1 MLESGMKLPSHPEPP
16 ALPEADP
23 FACFDPVTAEWFKAV
38 FDAPT
43 APQRMGWPVIA
54 RGESALIL
62 APTGT
67 GKTLTAFLWC
77 LDRLMLQDRQQATGN
92 REQNGRELGGEGT
105 RERKDRQQATGNRE
119 QKGRELGGEG
129 ARDKG
134 TRIVY
139 VSPLKALAVDV
150 ERNLRS
156 PLAGIAN
163 MARRRGVAFHEPSI
177 HVRTGDTPPRERQR
191 YVRDPDDILITT
203 PESLYLLL
211 TSQASE
217 VLRHVDTVIIDEIH
231 ALVPTKRGAHMTLT
245 LERLEALVGR
255 PLQRIGL
262 SATQRPLEEVARFLG
277 GVQIQATGNRQQATW
292 NRQQGTG
299 NRQLGTGNWEQA
311 TGRQGQRDRGAEG
324 HGDGGNYA
332 DNVADLR
339 ANHSSGAEARS
350 LSVAPGGT
358 TEVVPLQNTS
368 TALGGTTEVVP
379 LQNTSTR
386 DTAWGE
392 RNAGPSTAP
401 LAGDDGVAV
410 EDGGS
415 RLAETLRYR
424 PVTIVNAS
432 GRKQLKLR
440 IEVPVEDMAR
450 LNTIEEIPSG
460 PASQTPRRVSIW
472 NAIHPRLLELV
483 RERNSTILFVNSR
496 QVAERLAGAL
506 NELAGEPIARAH
518 HGSLA
523 AHQRSVIE
531 EQLKAGQ
538 IKALCATSTLE
549 LGIDMGAVDLVIQI
563 EAPPS
568 VASGMQRIGRA
579 GHSVDAVS
587 EGVLFPK
594 YRADLVACATVTRAM
609 HEGHIE
615 STRYP
620 RNPLDVLAQQLV
632 AIVASATTTGN
643 RQQGTGNRRAG
654 SGKAGS
660 KGARERRGRELGSK
674 GARER
679 GNKTAGIREQRGLSL
694 FAGTAGTADSAG
706 IANTAYSAGAAGSA
720 YPAPVEVCV
729 DALYDLVRRAAPFGG
744 LTRGAFDGVLDL
756 LSGRYPSDEFGEL
769 RPRLT
774 WDRVRNVVTA
784 RNGAARLAILNA
796 GTIPDRGLYG
806 VFLAHSEG
814 KSVRVGELDE
824 EMVFESHPNETF
836 ILGAST
842 WRIVDITHDRVLVE
856 PAPGEP
862 GKMPFWK
869 GDGPGRPLEFGR
881 KIGALV
887 REMRA
892 LPKAAALTRLVA
904 EHDLDPNAAENM
916 LQFLEDQQAATGQV
930 PDDRTIV
937 IERVRDE
944 LGDWRMCV
952 LTPFGSRI
960 HIPWAMAVAAR
971 IRATG
976 GPDVETLW
984 GDDGFVLRFPDTDE
998 PPDADW
1004 VMVESA
1010 EALQLVMRQLGST
1023 ALFAGRFRE
1032 AAGRALLLPRRRAD
1046 QRSPLWQLR
1055 KRSYDL
1061 LKVASRYPS
1070 FPLLLEAYRECLR
1083 DVFDMPAL
1091 IETLRA
1097 IEQRQLRVH
1106 VVETRKPSPFASS
1119 LLFSYVANFL
1129 YDGDAPLAERRAQA
1143 LTIDQDQLREI
1154 LGEAD
1159 LRELL
1164 DADVIAEVEETAQC
1178 LAENYR
1184 ARSVDGMHDLLLKLG
1199 DLSREELGRRV
1210 ESPELLQHV
1219 DRLIRARRLLELRV
1233 AGERRL
1239 IAAED
1244 AARYRDA
1251 LGIPLPPGIAASLLE
1266 PVAHPVLELVRRYAR
1281 THGPFTCRAAADR
1294 FGLDGDDVEAVLR
1307 QLAHEGR
1314 VLEGGFI
1321 PGGLHREWCDA
1332 EILRQIRRKSLA
1344 RLRREVEPVEQHT
1357 LARFLTHWQGLLL
1370 RRRSGAGHLDALLDV
1385 IENLQGAPVPA
1396 SLLES
1401 SILPARLAGYEPA
1414 GLDTLI
1420 AAGEV
1425 TWAGAEPLGE
1435 RDGRIALYLAD
1446 KVPLLLTA
1454 RALTEPLTEREE
1466 KLLEVLEATGAS
1478 FFDPLHQAVGA
1489 GYPGE
1494 TIDALWSLVWRGLV
1508 TNDSLHALRA
1518 YILRP
1523 DSARTARRSHQT
1535 GAVFRSRR
1543 TTPPNAQGRWALLP
1557 QSRQQATGNREQKD
1571 RERGSRKTGSKG
1583 AERQGAREQ
1592 GSKGAAGR
1600 ETRITAGQ
1608 ETGATAA
1615 GATQTERSHALAM
1628 QLLNRYGILLR
1639 EQVAAENVPGGFSAV
1654 YDVLKALEESGRIR
1668 RGYFVAGLGATQFAL
1683 PAAVDLLRQLRTAP
1697 HAEKPEF
1704 VQLAATDPANPYGSV
1719 LKWPDLPVAEEDS
1732 ETAPRVLTR
1741 AAYAEVILRNGQL
1754 VAWLRRSNPN
1764 LLVFLPAEEPER
1776 SQAAEGLAHFLC
1788 SRGQERMHADRHAGV
1803 LITTI
1808 NGQPVA
1814 AHPMARFLMDAGF
1827 HPGPLGMHL
1836 RRIPMGMGQQPAGP
1850 EELQ

>member
-1 MLESGMKLPSHPEPP
+1 MPP
-16 ALPEADP
+16 RPKNPDAPAPAHAGADP
-23 FACFDPVTAEWFKAV
+23 FACFHPVTAAWFQAV

-43 APQRMGWPVIA
+43 APQRLGWPVIA

-77 LDRLMLQDRQQATGN
+77 LDRLMLQG
-92 REQNGRELGGEGT
+92 REQGNEGT
-105 RERKDRQQATGNRE
+105 RQQGSEDRGDKEARERK
-119 QKGRELGGEG
+119 
-129 ARDKG
+129 G
-134 TRIVY
+134 TKIVY

-156 PLAGIAN
+156 PLAGMAN
-163 MARRRGVAFHEPSI
+163 MARRMGVAFHEPTIS
-177 HVRTGDTPPRERQR
+177 VRTGDTPQRERAR
-191 YVRDPDDILITT
+191 YRRDPADILITT

-217 VLRHVDTVIIDEIH
+217 VLRTVDTVIIDEIH
-231 ALVPTKRGAHMTLT
+231 ALVPTKRGAHLSLT
-245 LERLEALVGR
+245 LERLEALAKK

-277 GVQIQATGNRQQATW
+277 GVEIQGVGNRE
-292 NRQQGTG
+292 QGVESAPG
-299 NRQLGTGNWEQA
+299 DEVAARDDLVALEQA
-311 TGRQGQRDRGAEG
+311 
-324 HGDGGNYA
+324 
-332 DNVADLR
+332 
-339 ANHSSGAEARS
+339 
-350 LSVAPGGT
+350 
-358 TEVVPLQNTS
+358 
-368 TALGGTTEVVP
+368 
-379 LQNTSTR
+379 
-386 DTAWGE
+386 
-392 RNAGPSTAP
+392 
-401 LAGDDGVAV
+401 LAVQDDGAV
-410 EDGGS
+410 ESPGTLLPTAYSLLLGS
-415 RLAETLRYR
+415 AAAEPRYR
-424 PVTIVNAS
+424 PVTIVDAS
-432 GRKQLKLR
+432 ARKQLKLR

-450 LNTIEEIPSG
+450 LNTMEEIPSG
-460 PASQTPRRVSIW
+460 PAAQTPRRVSIW
-472 NAIHPRLLELV
+472 NAIHPRLLELI

-496 QVAERLAGAL
+496 QIAERLAGAL
-506 NELAGEPIARAH
+506 NELAEEPIARAH

-563 EAPPS
+563 ESPPS

-594 YRADLVACATVTRAM
+594 YRADLVACAAVTRAM

-632 AIVASATTTGN
+632 AIVASAGN
-643 RQQGTGNRRAG
+643 EGT
-654 SGKAGS
+654 
-660 KGARERRGRELGSK
+660 
-674 GARER
+674 RER
-679 GNKTAGIREQRGLSL
+679 GNKK
-694 FAGTAGTADSAG
+694 AGTKGTRDRGTKHAGTLPFANPINSAK
-706 IANTAYSAGAAGSA
+706 SA
-720 YPAPVEVCV
+720 PAEVPV
-729 DALYDLVRRAAPFGG
+729 DFLYDLVRRAAPFAG
-744 LTRGAFDGVLDL
+744 LTRSAFEGVLDL
-756 LSGRYPSDEFGEL
+756 LSGRYPSDEFAEL

-774 WDRVRNVVTA
+774 WDRVKNMVTP
-784 RNGAARLAILNA
+784 RDGAARLAILNA

-881 KIGALV
+881 RIGALV

-892 LPKAAALTRLVA
+892 LPKAAALTKLVA
-904 EHDLDPNAAENM
+904 EHDLDPGAAENL
-916 LQFLEDQQAATGQV
+916 LQYLADQADSTGIV
-930 PDDRTIV
+930 PDDRNIV

-944 LGDWRMCV
+944 LGDWRVCV
-952 LTPFGSRI
+952 LSPFGSRI
-960 HIPWAMAVAAR
+960 HIPWAMAVSAR
-971 IRATG
+971 IRAAG
-976 GPDVETLW
+976 GPEVETIW
-984 GDDGFVLRFPDTDE
+984 GDDGFVLRFPDTDA
-998 PPDADW
+998 PPDPDW
-1004 VMVESA
+1004 FMVEA
-1010 EALQLVMRQLGST
+1010 NEAMQLVLRQLGST

-1061 LKVASRYPS
+1061 LSVASRYPS
-1070 FPLLLEAYRECLR
+1070 FPLLLESYRECLR

-1097 IEQRQLRVH
+1097 IQQRQLRVH

-1143 LTIDQDQLREI
+1143 LTIDQEQLREI

-1164 DADVIAEVEETAQC
+1164 DPGAIEEVEEAAQC

-1184 ARSVDGMHDLLLKLG
+1184 ARSVDGIHDLLLKLG
-1199 DLSREELGRRV
+1199 DLNREELGRRV
-1210 ESPELLQHV
+1210 TSPDLLQHV
-1219 DRLIRARRLLELRV
+1219 DRLVRARRLLDLRI

-1239 IAAED
+1239 IAVED

-1251 LGIPLPPGIAASLLE
+1251 LGIPLPPGIAVSLLE
-1266 PVAHPVLELVRRYAR
+1266 PVPHAVLELVRRYAR
-1281 THGPFTCRAAADR
+1281 THGPFTTREAADR
-1294 FGLDGDDVEAVLR
+1294 FALDAAEIEKVLH
-1307 QLAHEGR
+1307 QLAADGR
-1314 VLEGGFI
+1314 VLEGGFR

-1357 LARFLTHWQGLLL
+1357 LARFLTHWQGLLQP
-1370 RRRSGAGHLDALLDV
+1370 RRGGPNHLDALLDA
-1385 IENLQGAPVPA
+1385 IESLQGAPVPA

-1401 SILPARLAGYEPA
+1401 SILPARVAGYEPS

-1425 TWAGAEPLGE
+1425 AWAGVEPLGE

-1446 KVPLLLTA
+1446 KLPLLLPQ
-1454 RALTEPLTEREE
+1454 RQISEPLTEREQ
-1466 KLLEVLEATGAS
+1466 KLLDVLESTGAS
-1478 FFDPLHQAVGA
+1478 FFEPLHQAAGG

-1518 YILRP
+1518 YIQRP
-1523 DSARTARRSHQT
+1523 DSARTPRRPHQT

-1543 TTPPNAQGRWALLP
+1543 TTPPNAQGRWALHA
-1557 QSRQQATGNREQKD
+1557 ATQCR
-1571 RERGSRKTGSKG
+1571 
-1583 AERQGAREQ
+1583 
-1592 GSKGAAGR
+1592 
-1600 ETRITAGQ
+1600 
-1608 ETGATAA
+1608 TGAPSTA
-1615 GATQTERSHALAM
+1615 TERSHALAM

-1639 EQVAAENVPGGFSAV
+1639 ESVAAENIPGGFSAV
-1654 YDVLKALEESGRIR
+1654 YDVLKALEQSGRIR

-1683 PAAVDLLRQLRTAP
+1683 PAAVDLLRQLRNAP
-1697 HAEKPEF
+1697 QAEKPEF

-1719 LKWPDLPVAEEDS
+1719 LRWPDLPVAEEDS
-1732 ETAPRVLTR
+1732 ESVPRVLTR
-1741 AAYAEVILRNGQL
+1741 AAYAEVVLRNGQL
-1754 VAWLRRSNPN
+1754 VAWVRRNNPN
-1764 LLVFLPAEEPER
+1764 LLVFLPSDEPER
-1776 SQAAEGLAHFLC
+1776 SQVAAGLAHFL
-1788 SRGQERMHADRHAGV
+1788 SARGQQRMHADRHQGV

-1814 AHPMARFLMDAGF
+1814 AHPMARFLLDAGF

-1836 RRIPMGMGQQPAGP
+1836 RRIPLPLVEREHTA

>member
-1 MLESGMKLPSHPEPP
+1 MCPRQRSVPDLTLPPQGAET
-16 ALPEADP
+16 DP
-23 FACFDPVTAEWFKAV
+23 FAGFHPVTVEWFKAV

-43 APQRMGWPVIA
+43 APQKMGWPVIA

-77 LDRLMLQDRQQATGN
+77 LDRLMLHPVPRGQQD
-92 REQNGRELGGEGT
+92 GT
-105 RERKDRQQATGNRE
+105 RV
-119 QKGRELGGEG
+119 L
-129 ARDKG
+129 
-134 TRIVY
+134 Y

-163 MARRRGVAFHEPSI
+163 MARRRGVPFREPAIS
-177 HVRTGDTPPRERQR
+177 VRTGDTPQKERALFRRQ
-191 YVRDPDDILITT
+191 PADILITT

-211 TSQASE
+211 TSQSAE
-217 VLRHVDTVIIDEIH
+217 ALRSVDTVIIDEIH
-231 ALVPTKRGAHMTLT
+231 ALVPTKRGAHLALS
-245 LERLEALVGR
+245 LERLEALADKPV
-255 PLQRIGL
+255 QRIGL

-277 GVQIQATGNRQQATW
+277 GVDIDSRSNLVDSIR
-292 NRQQGTG
+292 
-299 NRQLGTGNWEQA
+299 
-311 TGRQGQRDRGAEG
+311 
-324 HGDGGNYA
+324 
-332 DNVADLR
+332 
-339 ANHSSGAEARS
+339 SSQPFEAF
-350 LSVAPGGT
+350 VDAHHPV
-358 TEVVPLQNTS
+358 ENS
-368 TALGGTTEVVP
+368 TAVSLDGA
-379 LQNTSTR
+379 
-386 DTAWGE
+386 DTPAI
-392 RNAGPSTAP
+392 S
-401 LAGDDGVAV
+401 
-410 EDGGS
+410 
-415 RLAETLRYR
+415 YR

-432 GRKQLKLR
+432 AVKQLKLR

-450 LNTIEEIPSG
+450 LNAVEEIPSG
-460 PASQTPRRVSIW
+460 PASQALRRVSIW
-472 NAIHPRLLELV
+472 NAIHPRLLELI

-506 NELAGEPIARAH
+506 NELAGEAVVRAH

-523 AHQRSVIE
+523 ASQRSIIE

-594 YRADLVACATVTRAM
+594 YRADLVACAAVTRAM

-615 STRYP
+615 ATRYP

-632 AIVASATTTGN
+632 ATVANPPSRSLPARRPKSKQAEQADAETGPEV
-643 RQQGTGNRRAG
+643 AVD
-654 SGKAGS
+654 
-660 KGARERRGRELGSK
+660 
-674 GARER
+674 
-679 GNKTAGIREQRGLSL
+679 SL
-694 FAGTAGTADSAG
+694 F
-706 IANTAYSAGAAGSA
+706 
-720 YPAPVEVCV
+720 
-729 DALYDLVRRAAPFGG
+729 DLVRRAAPFAE
-744 LTRGAFDGVLDL
+744 LARSAFEGVLDL
-756 LSGRYPSDEFGEL
+756 LSGRYPSDEFAEL
-769 RPRLT
+769 RPRLI
-774 WDRVRNVVTA
+774 WDRIRNVVTA
-784 RNGAARLAILNA
+784 RAGAGRLAILNA

-806 VFLAHSEG
+806 VFLAHTDG

-824 EMVFESHPNETF
+824 EMVFESHTNETF

-881 KIGALV
+881 RIGALV
-887 REMRA
+887 RELREM
-892 LPKAAALTRLVA
+892 PPAAAMTRLVT
-904 EHDLDPNAAENM
+904 EHDLDPGAADN
-916 LQFLEDQQAATGQV
+916 LIQFLADQHAATGAV

-937 IERVRDE
+937 IERCRDE

-960 HIPWAMAVAAR
+960 HIPWAMAVAGR
-971 IRATG
+971 IRAAG
-976 GPDVETLW
+976 GADVETLW
-984 GDDGFVLRFPDTDE
+984 GDDGFVLRFPDTDAL
-998 PPDADW
+998 PDPDW
-1004 VMVESA
+1004 FLVESA
-1010 EALQLVMRQLGST
+1010 EASDLVLRQLGST

-1032 AAGRALLLPRRRAD
+1032 AAGRALLLPRRRPDA
-1046 QRSPLWQLR
+1046 RSALWQLR

-1061 LKVASRYPS
+1061 LSVASRYPS
-1070 FPLLLEAYRECLR
+1070 FPLLLETYRECLR

-1091 IETLRA
+1091 LETLRA

-1106 VVETRKPSPFASS
+1106 VVDTRKPSPFASS
-1119 LLFSYVANFL
+1119 LLFSYVANFV

-1184 ARSVDGMHDLLLKLG
+1184 SHSIDGIHDLCLRLG
-1199 DLSREELGRRV
+1199 DLSRDELARRV
-1210 ESPELLQHV
+1210 APPDLVQEA
-1219 DRLIRARRLLELRV
+1219 DRLVRARRLLEVRIV
-1233 AGERRL
+1233 GSRRL

-1251 LGIPLPPGIAASLLE
+1251 LGVPLPPGLPGSLLE
-1266 PVAHPVLELVRRYAR
+1266 PVAQPVLELVRRFAR
-1281 THGPFTCRAAADR
+1281 THGPFIVKQAADR
-1294 FGLDGDDVEAVLR
+1294 FGLDAPKIEGVLH
-1307 QLAHEGR
+1307 QLAMEGR
-1314 VLEGGFI
+1314 VLEGAFR
-1321 PGGLHREWCDA
+1321 PGGSNREWCDA

-1344 RLRREVEPVEQHT
+1344 RLRREVEPVEQSA
-1357 LARFLTHWQGLLL
+1357 LARFLTHWQGLLAP
-1370 RRRSGAGHLDALLDV
+1370 RRMGRAHLDVLLDA

-1401 SILPARLAGYEPA
+1401 AILPARVGGYEPA

-1425 TWAGAEPLGE
+1425 AWVGVEPLGE
-1435 RDGRIALYLAD
+1435 RDGRVALFLAD
-1446 KVPLLLTA
+1446 KVPLLA
-1454 RALTEPLTEREE
+1454 RPASSAGQEPLSEREQ
-1466 KLLEVLEATGAS
+1466 KLLAVLESNGAV
-1478 FFDPLHQAVGA
+1478 FFDSLHQAAGG

-1494 TIDALWSLVWRGLV
+1494 SIDALWNLVWRGLI
-1508 TNDSLHALRA
+1508 TNDALHALRA
-1518 YILRP
+1518 YIARP
-1523 DSARTARRSHQT
+1523 ETARTPRRVQT

-1543 TTPPNAQGRWALLP
+1543 TTPPTAQGRWALLP
-1557 QSRQQATGNREQKD
+1557 QRGADAPSATE
-1571 RERGSRKTGSKG
+1571 
-1583 AERQGAREQ
+1583 A
-1592 GSKGAAGR
+1592 
-1600 ETRITAGQ
+1600 
-1608 ETGATAA
+1608 
-1615 GATQTERSHALAM
+1615 SHALAL
-1628 QLLNRYGILLR
+1628 QLLNRYGVLMR
-1639 EQVAAENVPGGFSAV
+1639 ESVAAENVPGGFSAV

-1683 PAAVDLLRQLRTAP
+1683 PAAVDLLRQLRIAP
-1697 HAEKPEF
+1697 EPEKPEF
-1704 VQLAATDPANPYGSV
+1704 VQLAAADPANPYGSV
-1719 LKWPDLPVAEEDS
+1719 LPWPELPVADEDVES
-1732 ETAPRVLTR
+1732 APRVLTR
-1741 AAYAEVILRNGQL
+1741 GAYAEVILCNGKL
-1754 VAWLRRSNPN
+1754 IAWLRRNNPN
-1764 LLVFLPAEEPER
+1764 VLIFLPGEEPER
-1776 SQAAEGLAHFLC
+1776 TQLAAGLAHFLWM
-1788 SRGQERMHADRHAGV
+1788 RGQERMQGGSREGV
-1803 LITTI
+1803 LVTTI

-1836 RRIPMGMGQQPAGP
+1836 RRMPLPVTQAGP
-1850 EELQ
+1850 VSEEVQ

>member
-1 MLESGMKLPSHPEPP
+1 MSSSPP
-16 ALPEADP
+16 KSDCEIDP
-23 FACFDPVTAEWFKAV
+23 FGCFHPVTAEWFRAV

-43 APQRMGWPVIA
+43 APQRLGWPVIA

-77 LDRLMLQDRQQATGN
+77 LDRLMLHEVQETGLKDKSENSGKKIQAS
-92 REQNGRELGGEGT
+92 GE
-105 RERKDRQQATGNRE
+105 RRS
-119 QKGRELGGEG
+119 KGC
-129 ARDKG
+129 
-134 TRIVY
+134 RIVY
-139 VSPLKALAVDV
+139 ISPLKALAVDV

-163 MARRRGVAFHEPSI
+163 MARRKGIPFHDPLIS
-177 HVRTGDTPPRERQR
+177 VRTGDTPQQERAR
-191 YVRDPDDILITT
+191 FSRDPAEILITT

-211 TSQASE
+211 TSQAAE
-217 VLRHVDTVIIDEIH
+217 ALRTVDTVIIDEIH
-231 ALVPTKRGAHMTLT
+231 ALVPTKRGAHLALS
-245 LERLEALVGR
+245 LERLEALTER
-255 PLQRIGL
+255 RLQRIGL

-277 GVQIQATGNRQQATW
+277 GAEVASTTPLLVNHKNVISETISLTPVSSELQHLPALPG
-292 NRQQGTG
+292 
-299 NRQLGTGNWEQA
+299 E
-311 TGRQGQRDRGAEG
+311 RD
-324 HGDGGNYA
+324 
-332 DNVADLR
+332 
-339 ANHSSGAEARS
+339 S
-350 LSVAPGGT
+350 T
-358 TEVVPLQNTS
+358 TETTIEVVESLDPVVPDIQN
-368 TALGGTTEVVP
+368 ADE
-379 LQNTSTR
+379 NT
-386 DTAWGE
+386 G
-392 RNAGPSTAP
+392 
-401 LAGDDGVAV
+401 
-410 EDGGS
+410 
-415 RLAETLRYR
+415 LRYR
-424 PVTIVNAS
+424 PVIIVNAS
-432 GRKQLKLR
+432 GIKQLKLR

-450 LNTIEEIPSG
+450 LQTMEEIPTG

-472 NAIHPRLLELV
+472 NAIHPRLLELI
-483 RERNSTILFVNSR
+483 RERQSTILFVNSR

-506 NELAGEPIARAH
+506 NDLAGEEIARAH

-523 AHQRSVIE
+523 AYQRTVIE
-531 EQLKAGQ
+531 EQLRAGQ

-594 YRADLVACATVTRAM
+594 YRADLVACAAVTRAM

-615 STRYP
+615 STRFP
-620 RNPLDVLAQQLV
+620 RNPLDVLCQQLV
-632 AIVASATTTGN
+632 AIVAHPPGY
-643 RQQGTGNRRAG
+643 
-654 SGKAGS
+654 KAP
-660 KGARERRGRELGSK
+660 KRTKPPGRVH
-674 GARER
+674 RP
-679 GNKTAGIREQRGLSL
+679 TAGVARRYFHGSSDDNEPKPASNYEAAEQD
-694 FAGTAGTADSAG
+694 FK
-706 IANTAYSAGAAGSA
+706 
-720 YPAPVEVCV
+720 PEVNV
-729 DALYDLVRRAAPFGG
+729 DALYDLVRRAAPFAA
-744 LTRGAFDGVLDL
+744 LTRSAFDGVLDL
-756 LSGRYPSDEFGEL
+756 LSGRYPSDEFAEL

-774 WDRVRNVVTA
+774 WDRIRNVVSA
-784 RNGAARLAILNA
+784 REGAGRLAILNA

-806 VFLAHSEG
+806 VFLAHTEG
-814 KSVRVGELDE
+814 KSIRVGELDE

-842 WRIVDITHDRVLVE
+842 WRIEDITHDRVLVV

-881 KIGALV
+881 RIGALI
-887 REMRA
+887 RELRA
-892 LPKAAALTRLVA
+892 LPKPVALTRLIS
-904 EHDLDPNAAENM
+904 EHDLDPGAAENL
-916 LQFLEDQQAATGQV
+916 LQFLSDQEAATGQV

-937 IERVRDE
+937 AERTRDE
-944 LGDWRMCV
+944 LGDWRVCV

-960 HIPWAMAVAAR
+960 HIPWAMAISAR
-971 IRATG
+971 IRAAG

-984 GDDGFVLRFPDTDE
+984 GDDGFVLRFPDTDL
-998 PPDADW
+998 PPDPDW
-1004 VMVESA
+1004 ILVESA
-1010 EALQLVMRQLGST
+1010 EAMQMVLRQLGST

-1061 LKVASRYPS
+1061 LSVASRYPS

-1106 VVETRKPSPFASS
+1106 VAETHKPSPFASS
-1119 LLFSYVANFL
+1119 LLFSYVANFV

-1143 LTIDQDQLREI
+1143 LTIDQDQLREL

-1164 DADVIAEVEETAQC
+1164 DADAIAEVEETAQC
-1178 LAENYR
+1178 LAESYR
-1184 ARSVDGMHDLLLKLG
+1184 AHSADGIHDLLLRLG
-1199 DLSREELGRRV
+1199 DLSREELGLRV
-1210 ESPELLQHV
+1210 TSHALLESV
-1219 DRLIRARRLLELRV
+1219 DRLVHARRLLDLRI

-1239 IAAED
+1239 IALED

-1251 LGIPLPPGIAASLLE
+1251 LGIPLPPGLPASLIA
-1266 PVAHPVLELVRRYAR
+1266 PVVQPVLELVRRYAR
-1281 THGPFTCRAAADR
+1281 THGPFTQKEVAER
-1294 FGLDGDDVEAVLR
+1294 FALDTAVIENTLR
-1307 QLAHEGR
+1307 QLAVEGK
-1314 VLEGGFI
+1314 VLEGGFR

-1344 RLRREVEPVEQHT
+1344 KLRREVEPVDQHT
-1357 LARFLTHWQGLLL
+1357 LARLFTHWQGLVTP
-1370 RRRSGAGHLDALLDV
+1370 RHGSQTHLDTLLDA
-1385 IENLQGAPVPA
+1385 IESLQGAPVPA

-1401 SILPARLAGYEPA
+1401 AILPARVAGYEPA

-1425 TWAGAEPLGE
+1425 TWAGIDPIGE
-1435 RDGRIALYLAD
+1435 RDGRIALFLAD
-1446 KVPLLLTA
+1446 KLPLLAQRRPLI
-1454 RALTEPLTEREE
+1454 EPLTDREE
-1466 KLLEVLEATGAS
+1466 KIVAILESAGAS
-1478 FFDPLHQAVGA
+1478 FFDPLHQTVGG

-1518 YILRP
+1518 YTSRP
-1523 DSARTARRSHQT
+1523 ESARPQRRTHT
-1535 GAVFRSRR
+1535 GMAFRSRR
-1543 TTPPNAQGRWALLP
+1543 TTPPNAQGRWSLLP
-1557 QSRQQATGNREQKD
+1557 LGSAKSDDTAPSR
-1571 RERGSRKTGSKG
+1571 
-1583 AERQGAREQ
+1583 
-1592 GSKGAAGR
+1592 
-1600 ETRITAGQ
+1600 
-1608 ETGATAA
+1608 
-1615 GATQTERSHALAM
+1615 TEASHALAL
-1628 QLLNRYGILLR
+1628 QLLNRYGVLTR
-1639 EQVAAENVPGGFSAV
+1639 EAVSAENIPGGFSAV
-1654 YDVLKALEESGRIR
+1654 YGVLKALEESGRIR

-1683 PAAVDLLRQLRTAP
+1683 PSAVDLLRQLRVEP
-1697 HAEKPEF
+1697 PNEKPEL

-1719 LKWPDLPVAEEDS
+1719 LRWPDLPVMDEDAES
-1732 ETAPRVLTR
+1732 APRVLTR

-1754 VAWLRRSNPN
+1754 IAWLRRNNPH
-1764 LLVFLPAEEPER
+1764 LLVFLPGDEPEHSR
-1776 SQAAEGLAHFLC
+1776 VASDLAHFLS
-1788 SRGQERMHADRHAGV
+1788 SRGQERMRKGSHLGV

-1814 AHPMARFLMDAGF
+1814 AHPMCRFLMDAGF
-1827 HPGPLGMHL
+1827 HPGPLGLHL
-1836 RRIPMGMGQQPAGP
+1836 RRIPVPIHHNTQHADPAG

>member
-1 MLESGMKLPSHPEPP
+1 
-16 ALPEADP
+16 
-23 FACFDPVTAEWFKAV
+23 
-38 FDAPT
+38 
-43 APQRMGWPVIA
+43 MGWPVIA

-77 LDRLMLQDRQQATGN
+77 LDRLMLHPSLAS
-92 REQNGRELGGEGT
+92 
-105 RERKDRQQATGNRE
+105 
-119 QKGRELGGEG
+119 QK
-129 ARDKG
+129 KG
-134 TRIVY
+134 CRIVY

-163 MARRRGVAFHEPSI
+163 MARRRGVEFREPTIS
-177 HVRTGDTPPRERQR
+177 VRTGDTPQRERAKFAR
-191 YVRDPDDILITT
+191 NPAEILITT

-217 VLRHVDTVIIDEIH
+217 ALRTVDTVIVDEIH
-231 ALVPTKRGAHMTLT
+231 ALVPTKRGAHLALS
-245 LERLEALVGR
+245 LERLEALTKR
-255 PLQRIGL
+255 RLQRIGL

-277 GVQIQATGNRQQATW
+277 GVESPDAAIGSSLVK
-292 NRQQGTG
+292 GTG
-299 NRQLGTGNWEQA
+299 FSPYIEQ
-311 TGRQGQRDRGAEG
+311 QD
-324 HGDGGNYA
+324 
-332 DNVADLR
+332 
-339 ANHSSGAEARS
+339 SSGALAPEALPS
-350 LSVAPGGT
+350 QPAELAWSSDAAEVAP
-358 TEVVPLQNTS
+358 
-368 TALGGTTEVVP
+368 
-379 LQNTSTR
+379 
-386 DTAWGE
+386 
-392 RNAGPSTAP
+392 
-401 LAGDDGVAV
+401 
-410 EDGGS
+410 
-415 RLAETLRYR
+415 LRYR

-432 GRKQLKLR
+432 ARKQLKLR
-440 IEVPVEDMAR
+440 VEVPVEDMTR
-450 LNTIEEIPSG
+450 LGEQEYLPSG
-460 PASQTPRRVSIW
+460 PASQTPKRVSIW
-472 NAIHPRLLELV
+472 NAIHPRLLEII

-506 NELAGEPIARAH
+506 NELAGEAIARAH

-523 AHQRSVIE
+523 AAQRSVIE

-538 IKALCATSTLE
+538 IRALCATSTLE

-579 GHSVDAVS
+579 GHHVDAVS
-587 EGVLFPK
+587 EGILFPK
-594 YRADLVACATVTRAM
+594 YRADLVACAAVTRAM

-615 STRYP
+615 STRFP

-632 AIVASATTTGN
+632 AIVAHPPSAAAPPGKHKVLKAA
-643 RQQGTGNRRAG
+643 RRA
-654 SGKAGS
+654 KNLTA
-660 KGARERRGRELGSK
+660 ELK
-674 GARER
+674 FDD
-679 GNKTAGIREQRGLSL
+679 L
-694 FAGTAGTADSAG
+694 DSPRK
-706 IANTAYSAGAAGSA
+706 NTD
-720 YPAPVEVCV
+720 APKPEVSV
-729 DALYDLVRRAAPFGG
+729 DALFELVRHAAPFWA
-744 LTRGAFDGVLDL
+744 LTRAAFEGVLDL
-756 LSGRYPSDEFGEL
+756 LSGRYPSDEFAEL

-784 RNGAARLAILNA
+784 RDGAARLAILNA

-806 VFLAHSEG
+806 VFLAYSEG
-814 KSVRVGELDE
+814 KAVRVGELDE
-824 EMVFESHPNETF
+824 EMVFESHPGETF

-842 WRIVDITHDRVLVE
+842 WRIVEITHDRVLVT

-881 KIGALV
+881 RIGALV
-887 REMRA
+887 RELRA
-892 LPKAAALTRLVA
+892 LPKVAALTRLVA
-904 EHDLDPNAAENM
+904 DHDLDPGAAEN
-916 LQFLEDQQAATGQV
+916 LLKFLADQEDATGSV
-930 PDDRTIV
+930 PDDRTVV
-937 IERVRDE
+937 IERCRDE
-944 LGDWRMCV
+944 LGDWRVCV

-960 HIPWAMAVAAR
+960 HIPWAMAVSAR
-971 IRATG
+971 IRAAG
-976 GPDVETLW
+976 GPEVETLW

-998 PPDADW
+998 PPDPDW
-1004 VMVESA
+1004 FLVESA
-1010 EALQLVMRQLGST
+1010 EAMALVLRQLGTT

-1046 QRSPLWQLR
+1046 ARSPLWQLR

-1061 LKVASRYPS
+1061 LSVASRYPK

-1106 VVETRKPSPFASS
+1106 VVETRKPSPFAAS

-1143 LTIDQDQLREI
+1143 LTIDQEQLREL

-1164 DADVIAEVEETAQC
+1164 DADAIAEVEEIAQC
-1178 LAENYR
+1178 LAETHR
-1184 ARSVDGMHDLLLKLG
+1184 ARSADGIHDLCLRLG
-1199 DLSREELGRRV
+1199 DLSREELARRV
-1210 ESPELLQHV
+1210 VSPELLAHV
-1219 DRLIRARRLLELRV
+1219 DRLVRSRRLLELRI

-1244 AARYRDA
+1244 AARYRDG
-1251 LGIPLPPGIAASLLE
+1251 LGIPLPPGLAVALLE
-1266 PVAHPVLELVRRYAR
+1266 PVANPVLELVRRYAR
-1281 THGPFTCRAAADR
+1281 THGPFVLREAAER
-1294 FGLDGDDVEAVLR
+1294 FALDAAVVENVLR
-1307 QLAHEGR
+1307 QLAAEGR
-1314 VLEGGFI
+1314 VLEGGFL

-1332 EILRQIRRKSLA
+1332 EMLRLIRRKSLA

-1357 LARFLTHWQGLLL
+1357 LARFLTHWQGILAP
-1370 RRRSGAGHLDALLDV
+1370 RRTGHANLDGLLDA
-1385 IENLQGAPVPA
+1385 IESLQGAPLPA
-1396 SLLES
+1396 SLVES
-1401 SILPARLAGYEPA
+1401 AILPARIAEYAPA

-1425 TWAGAEPLGE
+1425 AWAGVEPIGE
-1435 RDGRIALYLAD
+1435 RDGRIALFLAD
-1446 KVPLLLTA
+1446 KLPLLAQQRPLV
-1454 RALTEPLTEREE
+1454 EPLTENEE
-1466 KLLEVLEATGAS
+1466 KLIAVLESTGAS
-1478 FFDPLHQAVGA
+1478 FFDPLHQALGG

-1494 TIDALWSLVWRGLV
+1494 TIEALWSLVWRGLI

-1518 YILRP
+1518 YISKP
-1523 DSARTARRSHQT
+1523 ESARMPRRLQT
-1535 GAVFRSRR
+1535 GVVFRSRR
-1543 TTPPNAQGRWALLP
+1543 TTPPTAQGRWSLLP
-1557 QSRQQATGNREQKD
+1557 IRAQKGNAGGPTATE
-1571 RERGSRKTGSKG
+1571 
-1583 AERQGAREQ
+1583 A
-1592 GSKGAAGR
+1592 
-1600 ETRITAGQ
+1600 
-1608 ETGATAA
+1608 
-1615 GATQTERSHALAM
+1615 SHALAL
-1628 QLLNRYGILLR
+1628 QLLNRYGVLLR

-1697 HAEKPEF
+1697 PEEKPEF

-1719 LKWPDLPVAEEDS
+1719 LRWPDLPVAEEDA
-1732 ETAPRVLTR
+1732 ETAPRLLTR

-1754 VAWLRRSNPN
+1754 VAWLRRGNPN

-1776 SQAAEGLAHFLC
+1776 TQAASGLAHFLC
-1788 SRGQERMHADRHAGV
+1788 LRGQERLRGASHQGV

-1836 RRIPMGMGQQPAGP
+1836 RRIPLALAAREPIQGEVQ
-1850 EELQ
+1850 